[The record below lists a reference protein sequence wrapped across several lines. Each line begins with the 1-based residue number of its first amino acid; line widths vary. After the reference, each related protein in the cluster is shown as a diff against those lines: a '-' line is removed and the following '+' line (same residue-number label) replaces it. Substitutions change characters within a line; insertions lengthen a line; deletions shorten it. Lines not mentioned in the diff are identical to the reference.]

1 MEYYEQMI
9 LDNPVLF
16 KKIMVAYN
24 ASKRQTEREQTKINI
39 RKIVNNNKRD
49 IEVKSSSRPN

>member
-39 RKIVNNNKRD
+39 RKIVNNKRD